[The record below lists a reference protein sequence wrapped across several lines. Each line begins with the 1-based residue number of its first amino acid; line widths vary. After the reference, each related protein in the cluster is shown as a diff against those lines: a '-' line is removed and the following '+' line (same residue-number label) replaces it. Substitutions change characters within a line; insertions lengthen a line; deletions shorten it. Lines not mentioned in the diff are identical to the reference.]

1 VRRTDDLTRIDTALT
16 RIGRVAN
23 SRRAVQARA
32 ERSGVRLHP
41 ATLSTL
47 ATVYRHGPLRL
58 TDIADAVELEPSRIS
73 KEVARLTAAGLVEAR
88 PDPTDRRA
96 SLLRT
101 TASGRTAFER
111 YRRAAD
117 DILAAALVDWSD
129 TDLAHA
135 AEVLDRLAR
144 SVTRPPR
151 PGRVPPGKPGVEATP
166 SGGPG
171 GPSGPAPQP

>member
-1 VRRTDDLTRIDTALT
+1 VDDQPRGQRVRRTDDLARIDAALT

-58 TDIADAVELEPSRIS
+58 TDIADALDLEPSRIS
-73 KEVARLTAAGLVEAR
+73 KEVARLSTAGLVEAR

-111 YRRAAD
+111 YRQAAD
-117 DILAAALVDWSD
+117 DILAAALVEWSEA
-129 TDLAHA
+129 DLAHA

-151 PGRVPPGKPGVEATP
+151 AGRDVPGAPGLET
-166 SGGPG
+166 
-171 GPSGPAPQP
+171 APRG